1 MSEDRTTLHRL
12 LTEVPAVYAV
22 LGEALVPGGGGG
34 GDGMPRAPKDPLER
48 PAPANLE
55 VAEHRHKLL
64 RGLRWWVDAVRDTPP
79 PAGFIGPATFTEHLA
94 TLPPVGSSISGLCAM
109 LLAHLHVMA
118 PEDHAELRSNL
129 EDWLHDAYAVTGHR
143 SRPAKAL
150 QLPEGAEDS
159 MVRVADAARIL
170 GVSVRTIQRRAARTE
185 GLVRL
190 GDVLGPVRTVTVVV
204 AQ

>member
-1 MSEDRTTLHRL
+1 MTEDRATLRRL

-64 RGLRWWVDAVRDTPP
+64 RGLRWWVDAVRDPDQELPP
-79 PAGFIGPATFTEHLA
+79 IGHHA
-94 TLPPVGSSISGLCAM
+94 TLMCAV
-109 LLAHLHVMA
+109 LLGHLDAMA
-118 PEDHAELRSNL
+118 PEDHAELRTNL

-190 GDVLGPVRTVTVVV
+190 GDVLGPVRTVTVAV